1 MKEPDH
7 KYIASL
13 VIRSQQ
19 NDSDAFAE
27 LYAMTYN
34 RVYNY
39 ACHYLKE
46 PYLAQD
52 AVQEVYVS
60 ALKNIHKIKDPT
72 LFIAWLNQISFH
84 VCYDIHSK
92 MSNKGTL
99 MDSSIF
105 NLLRDEQP
113 SANPETH
120 VQMQDEIE
128 RLRQSVEKLPLN
140 ERQVIELRYY
150 SNMKLEDIAAAL
162 DISRSSVK
170 RHLASAQQSLAKLM
184 KG

>member
-1 MKEPDH
+1 MEELNH
-7 KYIASL
+7 QYIAQL
-13 VIRSQQ
+13 VLRSQQ

-52 AVQEVYVS
+52 AVQEVYILV
-60 ALKNIHKIKDPT
+60 LKNIRQLKDPT

-84 VCYDIHSK
+84 VCYDLHSK
-92 MSNKGTL
+92 MTDRGHIT
-99 MDSSIF
+99 DSDVLEF
-105 NLLRDEQP
+105 FRDRQ
-113 SANPETH
+113 ADDPEVH
-120 VQMQDEIE
+120 IE
-128 RLRQSVEKLPLN
+128 KQEERKRLRKAIEELPTG
-140 ERQVIELRYY
+140 ERQVIELRYFN
-150 SNMKLEDIAAAL
+150 NMKLEDIAAAL

-170 RHLASAQQSLAKLM
+170 RHLASAQQSLARKI

>member
-7 KYIASL
+7 QYIASL
-13 VIRSQQ
+13 VIRSQK

-27 LYAMTYN
+27 LYALTYN

-46 PYLAQD
+46 TFLAQD
-52 AVQEVYVS
+52 AVQEVYISV
-60 ALKNIHKIKDPT
+60 LKNIHKIKDPT

-92 MSNKGTL
+92 MSNRSNV
-99 MDSSIF
+99 MDSAVLE
-105 NLLRDEQP
+105 LLCDEKP
-113 SANPETH
+113 NSNPEAQ
-120 VQMQDEIE
+120 VQMQDEVA
-128 RLRQSVEKLPLN
+128 RLREAIEQLPPG
-140 ERQVIELRYY
+140 ERSVIELRYFN
-150 SNMKLEDIAAAL
+150 NMKLEEIASAL

-170 RHLASAQQSLAKLM
+170 RHLASAQKSLANLM